1 MAKTLLGK
9 VLFFISLTFLSTVI
23 LAGLTIR
30 LNRDLFYPLELA
42 LFILL
47 LGAGFLFMRPVQ
59 MTIRSLID
67 STDEVVKGN
76 INVLYTF
83 AKNKQVAEKKKGFHY
98 HPIYA
103 GEKEDIGILAINLA
117 KMFKGWRR
125 YNAATFQTAELLKNN
140 IGTISSSSEQ
150 ISSGAN
156 DQAVQAQNLLQ
167 NIEELAG
174 IAKNSDDRTR
184 STADLALETD
194 QKAREG
200 QEVIDQLI
208 NNIKSI
214 STSFEQLKVSS
225 QKINQFTGII
235 EDIAGQTNL
244 LALNA
249 AIEAARAGEHGRG
262 FSVVAEE
269 VRKLAEG
276 TASSTKGISD
286 LVLKIQTDTDNA
298 TASISQGLELA
309 GLAEKSFKSI
319 MDRIIETVSAIE
331 TIKSLVSEQSEQI
344 NKMLSG
350 VESIASISEETAASI
365 QEVASSI
372 SQLQEGAA
380 SLVQRAGVFEIL
392 QED

>member
-1 MAKTLLGK
+1 M
-9 VLFFISLTFLSTVI
+9 
-23 LAGLTIR
+23 
-30 LNRDLFYPLELA
+30 
-42 LFILL
+42 
-47 LGAGFLFMRPVQ
+47 
-59 MTIRSLID
+59 
-67 STDEVVKGN
+67 
-76 INVLYTF
+76 
-83 AKNKQVAEKKKGFHY
+83 
-98 HPIYA
+98 
-103 GEKEDIGILAINLA
+103 
-117 KMFKGWRR
+117 
-125 YNAATFQTAELLKNN
+125 LKNN
-140 IGTISSSSEQ
+140 IGAISNSSEQ
-150 ISSGAN
+150 ISSGAS
-156 DQAVQAQNLLQ
+156 DQAVQTQNLLQ
-167 NIEELAG
+167 GIEELAG
-174 IAKNSDDRTR
+174 TAENSEVRAR
-184 STADLALETD
+184 STVALALETD

-269 VRKLAEG
+269 LRKLAEG

-319 MDRIIETVSAIE
+319 
-331 TIKSLVSEQSEQI
+331 KKL
-344 NKMLSG
+344 
-350 VESIASISEETAASI
+350 
-365 QEVASSI
+365 
-372 SQLQEGAA
+372 
-380 SLVQRAGVFEIL
+380 
-392 QED
+392 